1 MDKKI
6 LPYSDIKVGMEC
18 FDYEMGEYAGVIE
31 FIGTLDE
38 MVNNGYKGDV
48 EDLYNNFTEEELEDC
63 QVQGYQWVIV
73 DPNDIFGP
81 YLANYNCDPSGVV
94 CYKEEKL
101 YTQYEMI
108 CLVEKAVKECYSF
121 PENFGTGICFDQS
134 KLNSWF
140 KENIP
145 ND

>member
-6 LPYSDIKVGMEC
+6 LSYSDIKVGMKC
-18 FDYEMGEYAGVIE
+18 YDCNIGDYRGIIE
-31 FIGTLDE
+31 FIGTLEDMVE
-38 MVNNGYKGDV
+38 MGYEGMVNDIHNDIDE
-48 EDLYNNFTEEELEDC
+48 EDFEDIKD
-63 QVQGYQWVIV
+63 YQWVVV
-73 DPNDIFGP
+73 DPNDMFGP

-101 YTQYEMI
+101 YTRYEMI